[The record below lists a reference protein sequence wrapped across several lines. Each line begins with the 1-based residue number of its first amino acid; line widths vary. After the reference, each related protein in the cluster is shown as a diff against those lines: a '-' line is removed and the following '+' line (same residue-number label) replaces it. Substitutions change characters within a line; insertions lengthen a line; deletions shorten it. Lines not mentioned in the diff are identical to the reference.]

1 MQRDWSFPDSALRVL
16 AAYGSNRGSYL
27 LNVSLNAGDCGYVDY
42 PNDPLSDPW
51 YFLPANGEARRI
63 GSFMT
68 FLDAGDYTHEG
79 RSELLFMV
87 EQPEDFEGFALF
99 DSDMHRRASLM
110 WSYH

>member
-1 MQRDWSFPDSALRVL
+1 
-16 AAYGSNRGSYL
+16 
-27 LNVSLNAGDCGYVDY
+27 
-42 PNDPLSDPW
+42 
-51 YFLPANGEARRI
+51 
-63 GSFMT
+63 MT

-99 DSDMHRRASLM
+99 DADMHRRASLM